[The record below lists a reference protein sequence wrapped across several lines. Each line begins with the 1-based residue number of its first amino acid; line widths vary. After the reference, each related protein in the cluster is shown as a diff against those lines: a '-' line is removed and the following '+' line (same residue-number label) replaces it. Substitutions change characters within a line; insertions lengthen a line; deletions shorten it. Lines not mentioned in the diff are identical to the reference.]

1 MARIAIVG
9 AGVVGVATAY
19 LLCKAGHSVTLV
31 DRNARPAQGVSQSNG
46 AQLSYAYSDAL
57 ASPWLLA
64 AMPEI
69 LSGRDPAYRF
79 RLQADPEFLIWGLRF
94 LGNCLAPRFEA
105 NTRYL
110 LEMAE
115 QTRQI
120 LRELLDEF
128 NLAFDYEVAGK
139 MLLYPNE
146 ASFEKGAGVRN
157 LKQAMGFQLEALD
170 RAAATNIE
178 PALDA
183 YADEIGRVV
192 YCPDDAVGRPDRFCE
207 TLVEALV
214 QRYGLQR
221 HLEREVQR
229 ILSRKGAVT
238 GLSFRAG
245 DPICCD
251 AVVVATGNETGLMP
265 LMDRPRG
272 GLWPIQGY
280 SFTAPATDR
289 SMRVSITD
297 VKRKLVFARIGDEI
311 RVAGLADIGPR
322 HVAFDSRRFGA
333 LRSSASEAFVDAFR
347 PFADSEG
354 DPWTEGRPCTPSSRP
369 LVRRGSMQG
378 LYLNLGHG
386 GLGWTLCLGSAA
398 SLLRCISQDH

>member
-1 MARIAIVG
+1 MPRIAVVG

-31 DRNARPAQGVSQSNG
+31 DRNAKPAQGVSQRNG
-46 AQLSYAYSDAL
+46 AQLSYAYGDAL

-69 LSGRDPAYRF
+69 LAGRDPAYRF
-79 RLQADPEFLIWGLRF
+79 RLQADPELLIWGLRF
-94 LGNCLAPRFEA
+94 LANCLAPRFEA

-115 QTRQI
+115 QTRQ
-120 LRELLDEF
+120 LMLALLSEFELS
-128 NLAFDYEVAGK
+128 FDYDVAGK
-139 MLLYPNE
+139 MLIYPTE
-146 ASFEKGAGVRN
+146 ASFVKGASVRA
-157 LKQAMGFQLEALD
+157 LKQTMGFRLEALD
-170 RAAATNIE
+170 RVAATSIE

-183 YADEIGRVV
+183 YPDEIGRVV

-207 TLVEALV
+207 ALVEALV

-221 HLEREVQR
+221 HLGREAQQ
-229 ILSRKGAVT
+229 IISRKGVVT
-238 GLSFRAG
+238 GLSFRSG
-245 DPICCD
+245 DPIDCD
-251 AVVVATGNETGLMP
+251 AIVVATGNETSLLP
-265 LMDRPRG
+265 LIDRPRG

-280 SFTAPATDR
+280 SFTAQATER

-297 VKRKLVFARIGDEI
+297 VKRKLVFARIGEEV

-322 HVAFDSRRFGA
+322 TVAFDSQRFDA
-333 LRSSASEAFVDAFR
+333 LQASASEAFVDAFQ
-347 PFADSEG
+347 PITDGA
-354 DPWTEGRPCTPSSRP
+354 PWTEGRPCTPSSRP
-369 LVRRGSMQG
+369 IIRPGSLSG

-398 SLLRCISQDH
+398 FLVGCFSGDH